1 MSHRVTRPFSILTY
15 PTPVPG
21 SNQFVQY
28 KENTHFPEKASLDK
42 RLKQR
47 IADPAFL
54 ESLNTMNFSHM
65 SSEPYVPK
73 SIRQQAKNAG
83 YGDDVLKYIES
94 MNTQNLAA
102 QSSSSSSASASATSA
117 SGSPTVIDQLVT
129 HLHERGGQD
138 SFVTIGKLPFI
149 KEALA
154 NAGSK
159 STPMKLLPFLTNLQ
173 DGQFEVFKLSQNPVS
188 YGCRLTNT
196 SAAAPP
202 SSVGPLVNYPKRPP
216 PGLAHP
222 GMKPKATFIPK
233 AMSPFLSG
241 YNEYSRYALSKKG
254 GRKTRR
260 GNRKHKK
267 ATRRRR

>member
-1 MSHRVTRPFSILTY
+1 MSHRETKPYSILTY
-15 PTPVPG
+15 PTPVRG

-28 KENTHFPEKASLDK
+28 STGTHFPVKASLDK
-42 RLKQR
+42 RLKER

-65 SSEPYVPK
+65 PSELSVPK
-73 SIRQQAKNAG
+73 SIRQKAKNAG
-83 YGDDVLKYIES
+83 YGDDVLSYLES
-94 MNTQNLAA
+94 INTQELPA
-102 QSSSSSSASASATSA
+102 QSSSSSSASAAATSA

-129 HLHERGGQD
+129 HLETRDGQD

-154 NAGSK
+154 DAGSK
-159 STPMKLLPFLTNLQ
+159 SAPMKLLPFLTNLQ

-188 YGCRLTNT
+188 YGCRLINK
-196 SAAAPP
+196 A
-202 SSVGPLVNYPKRPP
+202 GPLVNHPKRPP

-233 AMSPFLSG
+233 AMSPFLPG
-241 YNEYSRYALSKKG
+241 YNVYSKSALSKKG

-260 GNRKHKK
+260 SSRKHKK